1 VRLRYREKLLPKNVE
16 RYFMVSVAFLFSGG
30 DVMMKK
36 ENGLAWFNI
45 IFGALL
51 YIGAF
56 YVSYAHTLEFMHRAD
71 YVNQYAHIITL
82 VGEGVFILGMV
93 NLIVLQIKG
102 KKIAFFAAPRLALW
116 TGLIIVGYSNWSSGL
131 GKGAE
136 AIAVGIGIV
145 VVMWVAE
152 SVMSYGIKETR
163 SNKHQTEDLSPTQKE
178 INENLKNESQSQI
191 TLTPVFEASKQTTN
205 SYETSNTTHKKS
217 NEVSH
222 KFEDSQKPSD
232 EASNKFE
239 DSHTKIDEVSKPQ
252 ISSHQSSPVSKI
264 NEENNHTSQ
273 LKNEE
278 SQISSIEFEGS
289 PEEFARDYLDRNDKL
304 PTIKLIKEKTG
315 ATDWTARQARSNL
328 KKSIEKAS

>member
-1 VRLRYREKLLPKNVE
+1 
-16 RYFMVSVAFLFSGG
+16 
-30 DVMMKK
+30 MKK

-163 SNKHQTEDLSPTQKE
+163 LNKHQTEDLSHTQKE
-178 INENLKNESQSQI
+178 INENLKNESQPQI
-191 TLTPVFEASKQTTN
+191 TLSKNEANSKTTHTSLTPIFETSQQITN
-205 SYETSNTTHKKS
+205 SH
-217 NEVSH
+217 EVSH
-222 KFEDSQKPSD
+222 KFV
-232 EASNKFE
+232 
-239 DSHTKIDEVSKPQ
+239 DSHTKLNEVSKPQ
-252 ISSHQSSPVSKI
+252 ISHHKSSQKFEESSHQSSPVLKI

-278 SQISSIEFEGS
+278 SQISSSQFEGS
-289 PEEFARDYLDRNDKL
+289 PEEFAKDYLDRNDKL

-328 KKSIEKAS
+328 KKQIEKAS

>member
-1 VRLRYREKLLPKNVE
+1 MRK
-16 RYFMVSVAFLFSGG
+16 
-30 DVMMKK
+30 D
-36 ENGLAWFNI
+36 NGLAWFNI

-56 YVSYAHTLEFMHRAD
+56 YVSYAHTLEFMHRAN

-163 SNKHQTEDLSPTQKE
+163 SNKHQTVNTDQTPNTSDQTYSNNQTEDETIEE
-178 INENLKNESQSQI
+178 ISIKR
-191 TLTPVFEASKQTTN
+191 TRPKQ
-205 SYETSNTTHKKS
+205 TSNTQTAEHRS
-217 NEVSH
+217 NSYKTTIKH
-222 KFEDSQKPSD
+222 RIKQ
-232 EASNKFE
+232 A
-239 DSHTKIDEVSKPQ
+239 SHT
-252 ISSHQSSPVSKI
+252 
-264 NEENNHTSQ
+264 
-273 LKNEE
+273 
-278 SQISSIEFEGS
+278 
-289 PEEFARDYLDRNDKL
+289 
-304 PTIKLIKEKTG
+304 
-315 ATDWTARQARSNL
+315 
-328 KKSIEKAS
+328 